1 MAKARLIPAIAGKE
15 QVQAK
20 SIYCFTHR
28 MNYVSVTKTCG
39 PTKEQGVCDI
49 SRQLMLARAMCPS
62 CCPFDPVKHELKGV
76 GTRSEPRSA

>member
-15 QVQAK
+15 QVQTK

-28 MNYVSVTKTCG
+28 MNYASVTKTFG
-39 PTKEQGVCDI
+39 PTEEQGICGI

-62 CCPFDPVKHELKGV
+62 HCPFDPVKRELKGE
-76 GTRSEPRSA
+76 GTWSEPRSG